1 MNRQTLA
8 DATTLHDAPVPIYL
22 MEQIAGGT
30 KASQRDAEKTA
41 DFLLGR
47 LGKTNLIVKLKALQ
61 IIAFCIREGD
71 AAFANAIREDEGE
84 ISAYLQYSGPPDPVM
99 GDERYRRI
107 RVAAQE
113 ALVCLNDGCLPRHS
127 APSTGSAWG
136 APAPAAA
143 SSSGYGQAQYNS
155 EPSNP
160 STYGQA
166 TSSYNSQPW
175 GASSAQSASRPAPYS
190 DNPSGGPSY
199 GGQGTGSNAGYGGT
213 PGLYG
218 GNDYRNNSNAVPQYG
233 ESHQPQHQTSGLSS
247 WSTPSASSS
256 SSYGGAPKGASG
268 GMWSSSG
275 YQKSAPAAPS
285 YSSAGSRDTRPTV
298 LVGHTL
304 NFPRAPSYG
313 NSSLL
318 GGIPSQ
324 TSGFASQSSQPHGF
338 GGASSRT
345 AGTPSYVE
353 NMNKMLTAP
362 THSSGFSNNAMMM
375 HQNNPGMNNDSAA
388 VSKLGKTVEGLVK
401 IGVEAKERWD
411 RRNMDKSITSSLAD
425 HDELSAGPQIMDRG
439 YFQPQSMRQGTGGG
453 DTSGEYERGLIDNL
467 TSSVGL
473 ARAPPADA
481 LKRFVEL
488 AQTLDYQTI
497 GDILLDKLEDQA
509 WQVRL
514 KALHV
519 VLALLDSPGSAPY
532 VEIFEDNAGVFE
544 EQSHA
549 PQPVPNVFGSPPRA
563 ASVPPQQ
570 QQQASP
576 HVSLLDGFDAAP
588 QHPYQQQVHQQHS
601 FQQQRQATYSND
613 LLPQSPTQT
622 SPPVATGPPA
632 QPQYGDLLPFSPPS
646 HPTQQ
651 GAPVPPMQLPSSDE
665 RAKTLSN
672 FGKDLFAIANSPRN
686 AGGAADALASSSG
699 TGERSA
705 FSFM

>member
-136 APAPAAA
+136 GPAPAAA

-160 STYGQA
+160 SSYGQA

-275 YQKSAPAAPS
+275 YQK
-285 YSSAGSRDTRPTV
+285 TK
-298 LVGHTL
+298 
-304 NFPRAPSYG
+304 G
-313 NSSLL
+313 NEVDFL
-318 GGIPSQ
+318 G
-324 TSGFASQSSQPHGF
+324 F
-338 GGASSRT
+338 
-345 AGTPSYVE
+345 
-353 NMNKMLTAP
+353 
-362 THSSGFSNNAMMM
+362 
-375 HQNNPGMNNDSAA
+375 D
-388 VSKLGKTVEGLVK
+388 GL
-401 IGVEAKERWD
+401 
-411 RRNMDKSITSSLAD
+411 
-425 HDELSAGPQIMDRG
+425 
-439 YFQPQSMRQGTGGG
+439 
-453 DTSGEYERGLIDNL
+453 
-467 TSSVGL
+467 SVNES
-473 ARAPPADA
+473 
-481 LKRFVEL
+481 V
-488 AQTLDYQTI
+488 Q
-497 GDILLDKLEDQA
+497 
-509 WQVRL
+509 
-514 KALHV
+514 
-519 VLALLDSPGSAPY
+519 
-532 VEIFEDNAGVFE
+532 
-544 EQSHA
+544 QSHA

-563 ASVPPQQ
+563 ASVPQQQ

-622 SPPVATGPPA
+622 SPPVATGLPA

-686 AGGAADALASSSG
+686 AGGAADALASSTG